1 MTARLALALAVL
13 AANVVGF
20 IAFALVHAG
29 RTTNEGAD
37 E

>member
-1 MTARLALALAVL
+1 MTPRLVIVLAVL

-29 RTTNEGAD
+29 RRSE
-37 E
+37 